1 MRVAVLVPPRVD
13 GMRFDQEDTFVQA
26 DEVTTCLRSLGHDVV
41 TAEYADHG
49 QGTETAI
56 LAAKPDIVLNL
67 VEEVP
72 EGAAYL
78 HLPTAMMDR
87 IGVRY
92 TGARTATIAALG
104 DKRAMKVELRRA
116 GIPTAL
122 TVDEAPADST
132 FIVKSAMEH
141 ASVGL
146 DAASV
151 VRGADAARALMARK
165 RAEFGGEWFAETYVE
180 GREFDLAIVE
190 TPNGPVVFP
199 PAEITFAD
207 RSGDAP
213 RIYNFASKWAEGTDE
228 YEAALRIFPPREEPL
243 FSELDRIALACWHL
257 FALTGFSHI
266 EFRVDKK
273 TGQPYVLE
281 VNANPCLTREAGY
294 IMSAE
299 AGGWTQTQIVAALLD
314 AA

>member
-1 MRVAVLVPPRVD
+1 MRVAVLVPPRVE

-26 DEVTTCLRSLGHDVV
+26 DEVSTCLRSLGHDVV
-41 TAEYADHG
+41 TAEYADPG
-49 QGTETAI
+49 PWTETAI
-56 LAAKPDIVLNL
+56 LAVKPDIVLNL

-72 EGAAYL
+72 EGAAFL
-78 HLPTAMMDR
+78 HLPTEMLDR
-87 IGVRY
+87 LGLRY
-92 TGARTATIAALG
+92 TGAHTATIAALG
-104 DKRAMKVELRRA
+104 DKRAMKIELRRA
-116 GIPTAL
+116 GLPTAL
-122 TVDEAPADST
+122 TVDEAPPDST

-151 VRGADAARALMARK
+151 VKGATAARALMAK
-165 RAEFGGEWFAETYVE
+165 KKEEYGGEWFAETYVE

-190 TPNGPVVFP
+190 TVDGPVVFP

-207 RSGDAP
+207 RNDTSP

-228 YEAALRIFPPREEPL
+228 YENALRVFPAREEPL
-243 FSELDRIALACWHL
+243 FSELDRIALACWHH
-257 FALTGFSHI
+257 FGLTGFSHI
-266 EFRVDKK
+266 EFRVDAR

-299 AGGWTQTQIVAALLD
+299 AGGWTQTQIVAALL
-314 AA
+314 AAA

>member
-1 MRVAVLVPPRVD
+1 MRVAVLVPPRVE

-26 DEVTTCLRSLGHDVV
+26 AEVSTCLRELGHEVV

-49 QGTETAI
+49 KKTETAI
-56 LAAKPDIVLNL
+56 LGAKPDIVLNL

-72 EGAAYL
+72 EGAAFL
-78 HLPTAMMDR
+78 HLPAEMLDR
-87 IGVRY
+87 IGLRY
-92 TGARTATIAALG
+92 TGARSRTIEALG
-104 DKRAMKVELRRA
+104 DKRAMKAELRRA
-116 GIPTAL
+116 GLPTAP
-122 TVDEAPADST
+122 TVDEAPPDST

-151 VRGADAARALMARK
+151 VRGAVAARALMARK
-165 RAEFGGEWFAETYVE
+165 KAEFGGAWFAETYVE

-190 TPNGPVVFP
+190 TAGGPIVFP

-228 YEAALRIFPPREEPL
+228 YEAALRVFPAREEPL
-243 FSELDRIALACWHL
+243 FSELERIALACWHL
-257 FALTGFSHI
+257 FGLTGFSHI
-266 EFRVDKK
+266 EFRVDAR
-273 TGQPYVLE
+273 TGQPFVLE

-299 AGGWTQTQIVAALLD
+299 AGGWTQTQVVAALL
-314 AA
+314 AAA